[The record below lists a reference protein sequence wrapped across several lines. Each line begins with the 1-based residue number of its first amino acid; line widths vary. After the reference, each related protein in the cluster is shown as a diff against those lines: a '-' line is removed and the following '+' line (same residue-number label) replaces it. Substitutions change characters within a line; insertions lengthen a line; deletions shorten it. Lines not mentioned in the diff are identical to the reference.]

1 MAAMTTAAMLEELRG
16 LMTTGEIICDL
27 ETLGEFT
34 ADAAVSGS
42 VIPICAVQP
51 VTTGEVAK
59 IMRYSYQK
67 DMPVFPAGAQTGLS
81 GGAVPTTA
89 GISLSLTK
97 MNRILEINAEDRYA
111 IVEPGVITA
120 DLDQA
125 VEPYGLTYPVD
136 LASREWS
143 TIGGNIAKNAGGLS
157 AIKYGV
163 TRDYVKGLEVVLPG
177 GAVIR
182 TGAKT
187 VKSVVGY
194 DLTRLFVG
202 SEGTLG
208 IVTKAILSLIPRP
221 KTSQNIFIVFDSL
234 KETVAVIKDIFEVG
248 LTPRM
253 VEILDNMSLAVI
265 KDYLPV
271 WSDNMNGALL
281 IECDGCPAQV
291 QDEINEI
298 MSILK
303 NKSALYLKNYQKENA
318 EYQKIYQGR
327 FLLAKLL
334 PVGYGTV
341 VFEDLTTPR
350 SQTWVFMEHMYALA
364 AERGI
369 VLTCFGHAGDGN
381 LHVVLMHKKE
391 EQEELILELVEE
403 LIRYCLTLGGTI
415 SGEHGIGLA
424 KVRFLPL
431 ELSSDEIAIMRGI
444 KQSLDPKGLLNPGK
458 ILG

>member
-1 MAAMTTAAMLEELRG
+1 MTSTMLAELQS
-16 LMTTGEIICDL
+16 LMTAGNVICDL

-42 VIPICAVQP
+42 AIPICAVQP
-51 VTTGEVAK
+51 VTTEEVAS
-59 IMRYSYQK
+59 IMRYSYEK
-67 DMPVFPAGAQTGLS
+67 DIPVFPAGAQTGLS

-120 DLDQA
+120 DLDKA
-125 VEPYGLTYPVD
+125 VKPYGLAYPVD

-157 AIKYGV
+157 SVKYGV

-194 DLTRLFVG
+194 DIPRLFVG

-208 IVTKAILSLIPRP
+208 IVTKAILRLIPRP
-221 KTSQNIFIVFDSL
+221 KTSQNILVIFDSL
-234 KETVAVIKDIFEVG
+234 KEAIVAIKDIFVAG

-253 VEILDNMSLAVI
+253 VEIMDHLSLTMV
-265 KDYLPV
+265 KDYLPRE
-271 WSDNMNGALL
+271 WSDNMAGALL
-281 IECDGCPAQV
+281 IECDGYPAQV
-291 QDEINEI
+291 QAETEEISN
-298 MSILK
+298 ILQSM
-303 NKSALYLKNYQKENA
+303 NPLYLNSYEKDHP

-327 FLLAKLL
+327 SLLAKLL
-334 PVGYGTV
+334 PEAYGTV

-350 SQTWVFMEHMYALA
+350 SQNWVFMEFMYALA

-369 VLTCFGHAGDGN
+369 EIACFGHAGDGN
-381 LHVVLMHKKE
+381 LHVALLHQKE
-391 EQEELILELVEE
+391 GQEELILELVEE
-403 LIRYCLTLGGTI
+403 LIRFCLTLGGTI

-424 KVRFLPL
+424 KSRFLSL
-431 ELSSDEIAIMRGI
+431 ELSPNEIAVMQGI
-444 KQSLDPKGLLNPGK
+444 KQSLDPKGLLNPTK
-458 ILG
+458 IFG